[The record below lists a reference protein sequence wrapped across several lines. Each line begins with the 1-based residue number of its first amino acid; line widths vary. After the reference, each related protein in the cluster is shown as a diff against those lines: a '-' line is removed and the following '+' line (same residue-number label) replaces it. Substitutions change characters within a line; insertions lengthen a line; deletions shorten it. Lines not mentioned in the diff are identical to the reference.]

1 MEQAT
6 GPKWI
11 FAGESETMAAQEGNG
26 VNGDLDGGMQKTF
39 NPVKP
44 LDFNVNL
51 AVYRGKAGLGESPEL
66 AARRG
71 KSSGSEE
78 ETDSE
83 ASGSSSRG
91 RGSAD
96 TSSLEPPKVDRSLTP
111 WRLKSSPE
119 SSGRRPKHMSASFMS
134 APLPSLP
141 YEYVSPRK
149 PVSPVLLSNGDALSS
164 GSTAVS
170 TTAEIEH
177 LRRQLTT
184 YKIKVKALTEL
195 IKQSNYHEE
204 GDAQPNRHLYSR
216 LLAVLREN
224 DGGRMEDLKAANA
237 ELAESLED
245 KNKELIKLKE
255 ELVSNK
261 QDYETMLEE
270 VNTYMEHSESIT
282 ESINSMLAL
291 LLASIDLSEE
301 EKRSL
306 EKACS
311 LGASY
316 LDLKINILSKT
327 LTKMIEQHK
336 ASTTVMEATD
346 ATVVKQELPA
356 PLELDEHTEVAAK
369 DMIGFNSEMTP
380 EMDTQLEIAIE
391 SMHKEYHTFLQSIQ
405 AKMADNDHLGELIG
419 TKLTKQKQLLNKLA
433 RSVTDA
439 ESFNGATLPGAKG
452 DPYLT
457 ALDDLTTRASRDL
470 SRSYQD
476 HIEALKNMLDR
487 YKSELHDKDQE
498 LDELKDRLRRAQKHD
513 ASDDIERQLK
523 DQEIKHQERIAQL
536 ETKIS
541 ELKADLKVASAD
553 KKSLQQRIVQLNN
566 NLKSELEAKAEE
578 IEAVRKSL
586 NLAQRKSSMYLD
598 ENHTLQQKLHELEEE
613 HTAIMTENYRLKQ
626 KLSNLKHGYD
636 SNEFEL
642 ANNRIKSRMIDHLR
656 KMFGIFESILQQ
668 DSIDQAMKKLDSID
682 KGYTLSNSRRNQLKL
697 DSIYMFIQNAT
708 SSIVEEHVK
717 LLLKEKDRRIKR
729 LSQVSQGS
737 DESDTFDQH
746 SKLMI
751 EELTRKWYTERERR
765 KLESDAAVDRIRS
778 LEEENVQLR
787 ERLRRV
793 DML

>member
-1 MEQAT
+1 
-6 GPKWI
+6 
-11 FAGESETMAAQEGNG
+11 MAAQEGNG
-26 VNGDLDGGMQKTF
+26 GNGDLDGGLQKTF

-66 AARRG
+66 TARRG

-83 ASGSSSRG
+83 ASGSSSGG

-96 TSSLEPPKVDRSLTP
+96 TSSLDPPKVDRSLTP

-149 PVSPVLLSNGDALSS
+149 PASPVLLSNGDALSS

-195 IKQSNYHEE
+195 IKQSNYEGE
-204 GDAQPNRHLYSR
+204 GDVQPKRHLYSR

-282 ESINSMLAL
+282 ESINTMLAL

-301 EKRSL
+301 EKRAL

-336 ASTTVMEATD
+336 VSAAAVEAKD
-346 ATVVKQELPA
+346 ATVVRQELKPV
-356 PLELDEHTEVAAK
+356 PLELDERTELATK
-369 DMIGFNSEMTP
+369 DIGFNSEMTP

-457 ALDDLTTRASRDL
+457 ALDDLSTRASRDL

-487 YKSELHDKDQE
+487 YKSELHDKDRE

-513 ASDDIERQLK
+513 SSEDIGRQLK
-523 DQEIKHQERIAQL
+523 DQEIKHQERTAQL
-536 ETKIS
+536 ETIIS

-626 KLSNLKHGYD
+626 KLSNFKHGYD

-737 DESDTFDQH
+737 DESDTYDQH